1 MGRVMRKIARAALAV
16 SLSALVASPAAAAP
30 ERTDRGEARLAKML
44 DGRVAGAPE
53 DCIRDFAQE
62 GMTAID
68 GVGFVF
74 RRGDT
79 LWVNRP
85 AAANF
90 VDDGDLPVIEKWSS
104 SQLCVHDRVE
114 MRDRLSLIPG
124 PVLTLGEFVPFRRP
138 TEGDMQ

>member
-1 MGRVMRKIARAALAV
+1 MRRIACIALAV
-16 SLSALVASPAAAAP
+16 SLAALVAAPAAADRA
-30 ERTDRGEARLAKML
+30 DRGEARLAKML

-62 GMTAID
+62 GMTAVD

-138 TEGDMQ
+138 TPGDMQ